1 MNINKKII
9 YFTDPRYVGDEERD
23 VDFEGIFMVD
33 LDGKTTLATNDVKKP
48 NGILVS
54 KDGKKVFVA
63 DHEITRN
70 GSRKLLSFLIQPNGQ
85 LSDKKVLHDFEKE
98 RGIDGMALGPD
109 GNIYATAG
117 SDKHAGIYVFTEM
130 GTL

>member
-1 MNINKKII
+1 
-9 YFTDPRYVGDEERD
+9 
-23 VDFEGIFMVD
+23 MVD

-63 DHEITRN
+63 DHEITSN

-85 LSDKKVLHDFEKE
+85 LSDKKVLLRLRE
-98 RGIDGMALGPD
+98 RAR
-109 GNIYATAG
+109 Y
-117 SDKHAGIYVFTEM
+117 
-130 GTL
+130 